1 MKMPLSSRQIIQL
14 AYLHGLMP
22 RHLHGSTQHKTLG
35 ARLSEDI
42 LRFKQRSR
50 FFRTKPGRFFLRSFL
65 KDKSLP
71 IDYRT
76 SIVAR
81 RRKRDLKTKNIACLP
96 SALLENSEAFK
107 KGSHITPEAFS
118 HFVKGGLV
126 CYRDLK
132 DIDDSVVPIY
142 AYVVIRRGESTLVHA
157 KGAYSERRSTFVG
170 RLMIGFP
177 VPLCHDDM
185 TLFELESHGIV
196 SAGLTAT
203 AIDLDLEFSAEF
215 PSFEEDARLDALIPV
230 SGEKGEV
237 ALAGIVLVQAP
248 ADFEPAGRR
257 LSVSELRWL
266 SLNNSGIRVRDLD
279 PWSKNLL
286 RQRRYLE
293 I

>member
-1 MKMPLSSRQIIQL
+1 MKMPLSARQIIQL

-22 RHLHGSTQHKTLG
+22 RHLHGPTPHKTLG

-42 LRFKQRSR
+42 LKFKQRSR

-81 RRKRDLKTKNIACLP
+81 RRKRDLKTKNIACVP
-96 SALLENSEAFK
+96 KKLLDDITLVTKSSEI
-107 KGSHITPEAFS
+107 SPDAFS
-118 HFVKGGLV
+118 DIVSNGLI

-142 AYVVIRRGESTLVHA
+142 AYVVIRRGNSTLIHA
-157 KGAYSERRSTFVG
+157 RSAYSERRSTFVG
-170 RLMIGFP
+170 RLMLGFP

-185 TLFELESHGIV
+185 TLFEIESHGIV
-196 SAGLTAT
+196 SAGLTAA

-215 PSFEEDARLDALIPV
+215 PYFEEDARLDALIPV
-230 SGEKGEV
+230 TGSKGEM

-248 ADFEPAGRR
+248 VNFEPAGRR

-266 SLNNSGIRVRDLD
+266 TQTKSELNIRELD
-279 PWSKNLL
+279 PWSRILL
-286 RQRRYLE
+286 RQGRYTA